1 MPMNNPLTGFQ
12 PTQFPYEQI
21 LQQLMQNRPQYSQTP
36 EQMQGQ
42 ASQFA
47 NLQIDP
53 QATTLRQREQDAA
66 RKGMSTA
73 VSRGVARG
81 GGYDKIMQA
90 QQEYFNPQFMDLE
103 ARRGDLTAQHLAG
116 LQTQQYGRGV
126 EDWNRQHQAAQ
137 ALAQMAQQHGGVEW
151 GRALDTHDR
160 TMLTPLQQHQ
170 LGLGYGETYGQ
181 APDFMVDPY
190 GGKQPLTATP
200 APTPATTP
208 ATTGGGTYTI
218 KKGDTLGKLAKEWGT
233 TVEAIAKLNNIKD
246 PNMIITGQTLK
257 RP

>member
-1 MPMNNPLTGFQ
+1 MPTNNPLKDFK

-36 EQMQGQ
+36 EQMQAQ
-42 ASQFA
+42 SQQYA
-47 NLQIDP
+47 GLQIDP
-53 QATTLRQREQDAA
+53 QVRTLQQREQDAA
-66 RKGMSTA
+66 RQGMSTA

-81 GGYDKIMQA
+81 GGYDKIMQD
-90 QQEYFNPQFMDLE
+90 QQKFFNPQFMDLE

-116 LQTQQYGRGV
+116 LQAQQYGRSV
-126 EDWNRQHQAAQ
+126 EDWNMQQQAAQ

-151 GRALDTHDR
+151 GRALDLHDR

-181 APDFMVDPY
+181 APDFTIDPY
-190 GGKQPLTATP
+190 GGRAPIEDTP
-200 APTPATTP
+200 PTG
-208 ATTGGGTYTI
+208 GGGTYTI
-218 KKGDTLGKLAKEWGT
+218 KRGDTLYKLAKEWGT
-233 TVEAIAKLNNIKD
+233 TVDAIAKLNNIKD
-246 PNMIITGQTLK
+246 PNMIIAGRTLK